1 LLHRAAIEACDAV
14 DGLRDGVID
23 DPRRCH
29 FDPQVLQCKEGD
41 GPDCLTPPQV
51 AAARKI
57 YAGPTNPRTGAQ
69 VFPGLEPGSELQWS
83 YYSGK
88 NPAPINVAHF
98 RYLVFKNPAW
108 DFRTLNFDS
117 DMALADKLDNDAI
130 NATDPNLKAFFEHG
144 GKLLLYHGWSD
155 GLIQPRNT
163 INYYNSVLSTMGA
176 DKVRDSVRLFMVPGM
191 DHCFGG
197 AGPDQFDKVK
207 LMDDWVEKSQPPDR
221 IVAAHVNAGVV
232 ERTRP
237 LCPYPQIA
245 KYKGTGNT
253 DDAANFACAAANP
266 AKP

>member
-1 LLHRAAIEACDAV
+1 
-14 DGLRDGVID
+14 
-23 DPRRCH
+23 
-29 FDPQVLQCKEGD
+29 
-41 GPDCLTPPQV
+41 
-51 AAARKI
+51 
-57 YAGPTNPRTGAQ
+57 
-69 VFPGLEPGSELQWS
+69 
-83 YYSGK
+83 
-88 NPAPINVAHF
+88 
-98 RYLVFKNPAW
+98 
-108 DFRTLNFDS
+108 
-117 DMALADKLDNDAI
+117 MALADKLDNDAI